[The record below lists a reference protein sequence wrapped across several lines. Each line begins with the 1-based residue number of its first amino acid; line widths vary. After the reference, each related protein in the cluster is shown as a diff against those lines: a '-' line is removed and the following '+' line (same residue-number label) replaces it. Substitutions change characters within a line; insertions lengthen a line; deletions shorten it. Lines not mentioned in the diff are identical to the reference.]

1 MVNTSYDISTRL
13 TFNSLWTFSSGVYT
27 TFPVGVAVAHNI
39 SSSQNKPILVPV
51 YTDRYNYKLPNNH
64 RLDLSLDYTIPY
76 KYASLKLSIGA
87 YNVYNQSNPSL
98 SILKLNKQQPII
110 QNLFQNLKSCCRLY
124 RIFRLK

>member
-1 MVNTSYDISTRL
+1 MDI
-13 TFNSLWTFSSGVYT
+13 FSGVYT

-39 SSSQNKPILVPV
+39 SSSQTQPVLVPV

-64 RLDLSLDYTIPY
+64 RLDLNLDYTIPY

-87 YNVYNQSNPSL
+87 YNVYNQSNPSFVY
-98 SILKLNKQQPII
+98 LKLNKRQTII